1 MDGYADSSGAR
12 RRPVHCRGLLLRQ
25 DREEPSQPE
34 DAGRASTGDQRQAG
48 DPDPYERRYAGAA
61 GPAFPHD
68 GERRHGGRAVSMRT
82 STRPSKVTTRQVFA
96 IAGPA
101 MIANLTT
108 PLIGIVSTTAI
119 GRLGDA
125 TLLGGVA
132 MASVLFDCIFWLFA
146 FLRMSTVAFTAQSL
160 GAGEPGELRAILV
173 RGFIVAA
180 LIGTALILLQVPLAS
195 ILLGAM
201 GGSEGVTRAAKTY
214 FIIRI
219 WSSPLALGNYVMLG
233 WLIGQARAKL
243 ALGMQISI
251 NLINVAATVVLVLVF
266 DFGIAGA
273 AIAAVIA
280 ETAGLVLGLLIARHL
295 SKGQFAASRAL
306 LFDRAKLMRMLAVNR
321 DIMIRTASLIA
332 AFLFFTAQGA
342 RAGDMTLAANA
353 VLNNFLLISAFFL
366 DGLANAAEQ
375 LCGRACGARDRD
387 EFSGAVRLVVFWGF
401 GFALAVTGVFAL
413 FGPALIDLMTASPDV
428 RRIARD
434 FLLFVVASPALAV
447 FAFAFDGVYIGATW
461 ARDMRNLM
469 VASLA
474 IFLAAWFA
482 LRSFGN
488 AGLWAALL
496 VHYAARGG
504 LEAWRYPA
512 LLRKSFG

>member
-1 MDGYADSSGAR
+1 MHS
-12 RRPVHCRGLLLRQ
+12 PVT
-25 DREEPSQPE
+25 PS
-34 DAGRASTGDQRQAG
+34 R
-48 DPDPYERRYAGAA
+48 
-61 GPAFPHD
+61 
-68 GERRHGGRAVSMRT
+68 
-82 STRPSKVTTRQVFA
+82 VTTAQVFA

-101 MIANLTT
+101 MVANLTT

-132 MASVLFDCIFWLFA
+132 MASVLFDCIFWLFG

-160 GAGEPGELRAILV
+160 GAGETSELRAILL
-173 RGFIVAA
+173 RGLIVAA
-180 LIGTALILLQVPLAS
+180 LVGAALIALQIPLAA
-195 ILLGAM
+195 ILLSAM

-219 WSSPLALGNYVMLG
+219 WSSPLALGNYVVLG

-251 NLINVAATVVLVLVF
+251 NLINVAATVVLVLAL

-273 AIAAVIA
+273 AIAALIA
-280 ETAGLVLGLLIARHL
+280 EAAGLLLGLLIARQL

-306 LFDRAKLMRMLAVNR
+306 LFDRTKLMRMLAVNR

-342 RAGDMTLAANA
+342 RAGDVTLAANA
-353 VLNNFLLISAFFL
+353 VLNNFLMISGFFL
-366 DGLANAAEQ
+366 DGLATAAEQ
-375 LCGRACGARDRD
+375 LCGRAYGARNRD
-387 EFSGAVRLVVFWGF
+387 AFAGAVKLVVIWGF
-401 GFALAVTGVFAL
+401 GFALAVAACFLL
-413 FGPALIDLMTASPDV
+413 FGPALIDIMTASVDV

-434 FLLFVVASPALAV
+434 YLPFVIFAPLLGV
-447 FAFAFDGVYIGATW
+447 FAFAYDGIYIGATW

-469 VASLA
+469 LLSLL
-474 IFLAAWFA
+474 IFLTAWFA

-488 AGLWAALL
+488 AGLWGAFL

-504 LEAWRYPA
+504 LQALRYPT
-512 LLRKSFG
+512 LLRKSFGS